1 MKKGTLVFWCVFV
14 WLAILSGF
22 LELGQV
28 WGIVF
33 ICLSIV
39 LGTIFAIVWDKKNEK
54 KIALEREKKQREER
68 VRQIEQERKE
78 RERQIQ
84 LEKIE
89 KEKRDQKF
97 IRENSKLIQEINKLN
112 DGYKINLKVCRSNII
127 KHQCKNKNEY
137 DNFDIDKYFIK
148 KIRDDLENFNT
159 YKGIVEEEEKKWCKY
174 SKKYKSLVKY
184 QIKNE
189 NYSYDIPFDY
199 FSNYENKVYQN
210 SMKSKYTLPNY
221 FIKVEYM
228 TPAKRNFYEKK
239 FLIRYDKLLE
249 LIDKANQP
257 EEEKVS
263 QSSLRSLDKE
273 RQKLEAFEKE
283 LKQQAENL
291 KKQQEEFLLATKG
304 HIYSGDVSK
313 ETPQQYNTGINEE
326 KIETKSIMDNLKEL
340 KQKFES
346 GEISYEE
353 YEKKRKE
360 LM

>member
-1 MKKGTLVFWCVFV
+1 MERIGLG
-14 WLAILSGF
+14 LAIFWLFGLIYF
-22 LELGQV
+22 A
-28 WGIVF
+28 
-33 ICLSIV
+33 SI
-39 LGTIFAIVWDKKNEK
+39 LGTVGLICYLGISLLIILITFFVLQEKQQKLEEEKQQKLEEESRK
-54 KIALEREKKQREER
+54 KILEEK
-68 VRQIEQERKE
+68 RKE
-78 RERQIQ
+78 RERKR
-84 LEKIE
+84 KIE
-89 KEKRDQKF
+89 EEKRNQQEIKF
-97 IRENSKLIQEINKLN
+97 IGENSLLIKKLVTLNKN
-112 DGYKINLKVCRSNII
+112 YNSNENV
-127 KHQCKNKNEY
+127 CKNHNMDYICVNKKEF
-137 DNFDIDKYFIK
+137 DNFNVDNFLVQVFRK
-148 KIRDDLENFNT
+148 DLNFYNDF
-159 YKGIVEEEEKKWCKY
+159 KNIVDEEEKKWNNY
-174 SKKYKSLVKY
+174 SKKYNDLKKY
-184 QIKNE
+184 GIKEE
-189 NYSYDIPFDY
+189 NY
-199 FSNYENKVYQN
+199 
-210 SMKSKYTLPNY
+210 NY
-221 FIKVEYM
+221 FVPFQKFKEYEDKIYKTGKKM
-228 TPAKRNFYEKK
+228 KYDLPSFTVNLEYTTPANRFFYRKQFCRDYNE
-239 FLIRYDKLLE
+239 FLGLVEI
-249 LIDKANQP
+249 ANQP